1 MMRALP
7 IAFLQGVAHGF
18 RIRRNWKSTAT
29 ATRTMRLHDYIRDH
43 REEIMSAWETFA
55 STVSPAGGTMDV
67 EALRDHADDMLTVIA
82 ADLMTAQSAS
92 EQAEKSKG
100 NAADADD
107 GVTAAEEHG
116 AARAVSG
123 FTIGEMVAEYRAL
136 RASVINL
143 WTREVGELKTDDIG
157 DLMRF
162 NEAIDQSLAESVTE
176 FTENVNES
184 KEMFVAILGHDLRTP
199 LGAIFTSAK
208 FMLDTGELKEPH
220 LSLASRIASSATRTM
235 SMVGDLLDFTRSR
248 LGGGIPVVREE
259 LNLGKL
265 LHEAV
270 EEISAAH
277 PEGDFRV
284 DTRQEQ
290 TGEWDGPRLSQA
302 LINLIGNA
310 GEHAPDGTGVEV
322 TLDGVGDDVV
332 ITIHNMGPVIPGDR
346 LDGLFNPMKASKEG
360 NGTASGGPT
369 GNLGLGLYIA
379 ERIVHAHGGR
389 IDVQSSEMEG
399 TTFTV
404 HLPRRG

>member
-1 MMRALP
+1 
-7 IAFLQGVAHGF
+7 
-18 RIRRNWKSTAT
+18 
-29 ATRTMRLHDYIRDH
+29 MRLHDYIRNH
-43 REEIMSAWETFA
+43 REEIMSQWETFA

-67 EALRDHADDMLTVIA
+67 EALRDHADKMLTVIA
-82 ADLMTAQSAS
+82 ADLMTAQSDR

-100 NAADADD
+100 HAAAANDVA
-107 GVTAAEEHG
+107 TAAEEHG

-176 FTENVNES
+176 FTENVEES

-220 LSLASRIASSATRTM
+220 LSLASRIAGSATRTM

-248 LGGGIPVVREE
+248 LGGGIPVLREE

-270 EEISAAH
+270 DEISAAH
-277 PEGDFRV
+277 PDRNFRV

-332 ITIHNMGPVIPGDR
+332 ITIHNMGAVIPGDQ
-346 LDGLFNPMKASKEG
+346 LDGLFNPMKASKES
-360 NGTASGGPT
+360 NVTASGGPT

-389 IDVQSSEMEG
+389 IDVESSEMEG

>member
-1 MMRALP
+1 M
-7 IAFLQGVAHGF
+7 GDV
-18 RIRRNWKSTAT
+18 
-29 ATRTMRLHDYIRDH
+29 
-43 REEIMSAWETFA
+43 A

-67 EALRDHADDMLTVIA
+67 EALRDHADKMLTVIA

-100 NAADADD
+100 HAADADD
-107 GVTAAEEHG
+107 VATAAEEHG

-143 WTREVGELKTDDIG
+143 WTREVGELKTDDLG
-157 DLMRF
+157 DLLRF

-176 FTENVNES
+176 FTENVDES

-310 GEHAPDGTGVEV
+310 GEHAPEGTGVEV

-332 ITIHNMGPVIPGDR
+332 IAIHNMGPVIPGDR

-360 NGTASGGPT
+360 NVTASGGPT

-379 ERIVHAHGGR
+379 ERIVHAHGGH
-389 IDVQSSEMEG
+389 IDVRSTEMEG